1 MGKKVT
7 LGLIQMHCTEK
18 REENLEKALNAIRDV
33 ASKGAQIVC
42 LPELFLGPYFCQQH
56 DDKYFAMAEPVPGE
70 ATEIFSKLA
79 KEKKIVIMLSI
90 YELAS
95 DGLRYNTVVV
105 IDADGTLLGKYRKMH
120 VPNDP
125 EHGYD
130 ETYYFAPGDLG
141 FQVFET
147 KYAKVSPM
155 ICYDQWF
162 PEGARMCALKGA
174 EILFYPT
181 AIGWPEVVRKAVRS
195 GGASEDGSAA
205 ESAAADEA
213 EISEKISAEE
223 SAVPIGKA
231 DRPNKEYFDSAENDA
246 WQVTQRSH
254 AIDNHVFVAAVNRTQ
269 QEQGLNFWGTSFVC
283 DPYGVV
289 LGKASAD
296 KEENL
301 VVECDLGLI
310 DLKRAD
316 WPFLKERRIK
326 VEG

>member
-1 MGKKVT
+1 MSKKVSV
-7 LGLIQMHCTEK
+7 GIVQMHCTESK
-18 REENLEKALNAIRDV
+18 GENLKKVLMAIDDC
-33 ASKGAQIVC
+33 AKKGAQIVC
-42 LPELFLGPYFCQQH
+42 MPELFLGPYFCQQR
-56 DDKYFAMAEPVPGE
+56 DDKYFALAEPVPGD
-70 ATEIFSKLA
+70 ATEIFSKIA
-79 KEKKIVIMLSI
+79 KEKNIVILFSV

-95 DGLRYNTVVV
+95 DGKRYNTVAV
-105 IDADGTLLGKYRKMH
+105 IDADGKLLGRYRKMH

-155 ICYDQWF
+155 VCYDQWF

-181 AIGWPEVVRKAVRS
+181 AIGWPQ
-195 GGASEDGSAA
+195 A
-205 ESAAADEA
+205 E
-213 EISEKISAEE
+213 
-223 SAVPIGKA
+223 
-231 DRPNKEYFDSAENDA
+231 RPNKAYFDRAENDA

-289 LGKASAD
+289 LKKASAD

-326 VEG
+326 IEVGG